1 MIQEQLVNFIAN
13 MAGGAM
19 NSKNMTSGNIFWI
32 AFFVGILVIL
42 IKIFLVYICYNSVI
56 PELVFKYSD
65 GTKKIEGL
73 NFTQAL
79 FITILGSALFN

>member
-19 NSKNMTSGNIFWI
+19 NGKDMTRGNLFWI
-32 AFFVGILVIL
+32 ALLVGILVLL
-42 IKIFLVYICYNSVI
+42 IKIFLVQICYNSVI

-65 GTKKIEGL
+65 GTKRIDGL
-73 NFTQAL
+73 TFSQAL
-79 FITILGSALFN
+79 FVTILGSSLFN